1 MFNIDR
7 YVPKKKNRSIFRL
20 LKFYWKRYLRWNRL
34 KYKKFEQEKEQ
45 ENLLNVEEK
54 QYNNENIGCLFT
66 IIIIILGFLYLPS
79 YFEQNITYSIA
90 MPKIVGKFDYNKD
103 LNIISIWGLE
113 NIINEKTASL
123 AYSEIFCMIDYNEC
137 TENRLAV
144 TNFTNKNMMFPY
156 HNEYKINYFGNNKL
170 IISNDDNNVT
180 GEIDLIAKTITFTT
194 TSMFNEPRKIE
205 ILTDNEKIAKLEKEI
220 IHKYLKVK
228 LFPFIH

>member
-1 MFNIDR
+1 M
-7 YVPKKKNRSIFRL
+7 YVVYFLGIFIIIFLLSVPFLIKANRKDKENL
-20 LKFYWKRYLRWNRL
+20 
-34 KYKKFEQEKEQ
+34 EQTLIKKEQ
-45 ENLLNVEEK
+45 ENALNVNK
-54 QYNNENIGCLFT
+54 GQYSNENIGCLFT

-113 NIINEKTASL
+113 NIINEKTATL
-123 AYSEIFCMIDYNEC
+123 AYSEISCIIKNNRC
-137 TENRLAV
+137 TENRLAIS
-144 TNFTNKNMMFPY
+144 NLANKNTMFPY

-170 IISNDDNNVT
+170 IISDDNNIT

-194 TSMFNEPRKIE
+194 TTMSNEPRKIE

-220 IHKYLKVK
+220 IRKYLKVK

>member
-1 MFNIDR
+1 MFIV
-7 YVPKKKNRSIFRL
+7 YFLGIFIIIFLLSIPFLIKANRKDKES
-20 LKFYWKRYLRWNRL
+20 WE
-34 KYKKFEQEKEQ
+34 KYQQEKEQ
-45 ENLLNVEEK
+45 ENSLNVNKE
-54 QYNNENIGCLFT
+54 QYNNKNLGCLFT
-66 IIIIILGFLYLPS
+66 LIIVILIFLYLPS
-79 YFEQNITYSIA
+79 YFRQNITYSIA
-90 MPKIVGKFDYNKD
+90 MPEIIGKFNYDKE
-103 LNIISIWGLE
+103 LNTVNIEGLE

-123 AYSEIFCMIDYNEC
+123 AYSEIFCMIEYNKC

-194 TSMFNEPRKIE
+194 TSMFNEPQKIE

-220 IHKYLKVK
+220 IRKYLKVK